1 MTGFFQTTTWQ
12 KQRQLQVT
20 QGNNAL
26 KGATEMTRKQIMKL
40 ANYLPN
46 SSDENQNPEVKA
58 EPIDEDGIAQVV
70 EFDDQPLTQA

>member
-1 MTGFFQTTTWQ
+1 M
-12 KQRQLQVT
+12 T

-40 ANYLPN
+40 ANYLP
-46 SSDENQNPEVKA
+46 SSADENQNPEVKA

-70 EFDDQPLTQA
+70 EFDDQPLTQE